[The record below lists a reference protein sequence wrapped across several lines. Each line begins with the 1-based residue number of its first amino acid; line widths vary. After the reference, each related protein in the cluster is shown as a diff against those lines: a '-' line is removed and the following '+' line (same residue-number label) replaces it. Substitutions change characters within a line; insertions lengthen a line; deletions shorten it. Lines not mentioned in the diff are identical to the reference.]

1 MLDSTKILPNF
12 PIFTDEQRLRKSLA
26 CPMVQIYL
34 CLNPYQFFACP
45 KCVNHILPNWRQKK
59 LGLDFW
65 KMGELENEVGIKA
78 GIKESRWDYA
88 KFAWEQRLKS
98 GLGVHL

>member
-1 MLDSTKILPNF
+1 MRKTSNKKRSDSGKKRKRSHNGTVCGRYSEKQIHRTAQMLDSTKILPNF

-45 KCVNHILPNWRQKK
+45 KCVNHILPN
-59 LGLDFW
+59 
-65 KMGELENEVGIKA
+65 
-78 GIKESRWDYA
+78 
-88 KFAWEQRLKS
+88 
-98 GLGVHL
+98 